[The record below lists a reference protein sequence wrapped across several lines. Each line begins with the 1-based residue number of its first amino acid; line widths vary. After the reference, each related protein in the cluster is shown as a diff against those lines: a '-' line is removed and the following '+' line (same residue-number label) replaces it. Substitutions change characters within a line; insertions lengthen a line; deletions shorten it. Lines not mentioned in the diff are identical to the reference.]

1 MILGVKRG
9 TVRIIPYQ
17 EKWKEVYALERKI
30 LKAILGTTALAI
42 EHIGSTAVED
52 LQAKPI
58 IDIAV
63 KVENIKEV
71 QSFFEKLVS
80 IGYQERVGRLE
91 GPQRV
96 FANQEEDIVT
106 HHLHF
111 IQTGYPEWERKLLF
125 REYLRANEAARQEY
139 EKLKLDLFRSFSD
152 QRGTYT
158 KMKKGFIESVVE
170 KAKKE
175 GK

>member
-1 MILGVKRG
+1 MTLGVKRG

-17 EKWKEVYALERKI
+17 EKWKEVFALEKKI
-30 LKAILGTTALAI
+30 LQAILGSTALAI
-42 EHIGSTAVED
+42 EHIGSTAVEG

-63 KVENIKEV
+63 KVEIIKEV
-71 QSFFEKLVS
+71 QPFVEKLVS
-80 IGYQERVGRLE
+80 IGYQERVGRVE

-111 IQTGYPEWERKLLF
+111 IQSGYPEWNRKLLF
-125 REYLRANEAARQEY
+125 RDYLRANEATRQDY
-139 EKLKLDLFRSFSD
+139 EELKLNLFRLFSN
-152 QRGTYT
+152 QRGIYT
-158 KMKKGFIESVVE
+158 NKKKGFIESLVE

-175 GK
+175 R